1 MACFRH
7 GKNALMARVKLK
19 GLSCLDKRT
28 QGAKD
33 LLAWRGELLAAL
45 GGAEN
50 VSPQKRALVDIITR
64 TRLYLD
70 VLDHWLLAQPSLV
83 IVRRRSIIPALRE
96 RQGLADSLA
105 RLLGQIG
112 LERQAGP
119 IMDLKDYIRQVE
131 SEATPQNGGKNG
143 PGDARIDAEHA
154 GRAVALPEGQD
165 ARTRQGTLRNERE
178 G

>member
-112 LERQAGP
+112 LERQQGQV
-119 IMDLKDYIRQVE
+119 MDLKDYIRRFDSEKASQDGRETNE
-131 SEATPQNGGKNG
+131 S
-143 PGDARIDAEHA
+143 GDSSVLQGE
-154 GRAVALPEGQD
+154 GRANALPE
-165 ARTRQGTLRNERE
+165 NESAPGGE
-178 G
+178 L